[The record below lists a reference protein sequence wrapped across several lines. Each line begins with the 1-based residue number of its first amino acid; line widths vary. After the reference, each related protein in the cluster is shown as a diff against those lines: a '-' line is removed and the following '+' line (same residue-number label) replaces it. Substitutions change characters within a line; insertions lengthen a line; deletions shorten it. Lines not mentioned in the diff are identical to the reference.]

1 MKHLFFSFS
10 NLDSSNFNPTIG
22 AATGLTNVPSNHPLS
37 TATAAPIS
45 SKRLSES
52 SASESD
58 SDSSRNGDDTDSES
72 G

>member
-1 MKHLFFSFS
+1 MHIYA
-10 NLDSSNFNPTIG
+10 D
-22 AATGLTNVPSNHPLS
+22 GLTNVPSSHPLS
-37 TATAAPIS
+37 SAAAAPILA
-45 SKRLSES
+45 KRLSES